1 MQDDAVYKLTLGQ
14 RALVVLTI
22 VLSTTIY
29 AGSVLISSALL
40 PQLQG
45 ALSATQDEVSWVM
58 TFNIVATAV
67 ATPMTGW
74 LADRLGA
81 RATMIWSALL
91 FAVSTFMCGASNSLQ
106 ELIFWRIV
114 QGAAGAPLVPLG
126 QTILLDSSPRSQHAA
141 VMSIFGMSNMI
152 GPSLGPMFAGQIAE
166 TLGWRWGFWMIV
178 PVAVAAVIGSWLAL
192 PRTEGK
198 RATRLDWLGFISLSA
213 GIAAGQLVFSRG
225 QRLDWFES
233 TEIILATF
241 VGCLMLYVFCMHS
254 LTTERPFVRLKL
266 LADRNY
272 ALGLILVTL
281 FGMLNF
287 ALIVLLPPLLQQHA
301 GYPESAIGEI
311 IGARGIGSAIG
322 FLLAMP
328 MARLDPACQPVHRRA
343 GARRHRLVADEPR
356 PQRRHDD
363 ADAVQHPAGRIDRRV
378 VGAADRHH
386 LLDAVAR
393 VPRRGHVGVPSFPQ
407 LRLEP
412 VHLHCGCRDRAHA
425 GYQLRALGR
434 ARLALQS
441 RAGDAVGDGRL
452 ECRHGRRPRQAVGRD
467 RPSVHH
473 DRLHQRLA
481 ALCPGGAGLAAVV
494 PIGAVTEGGG
504 AVRLTTV
511 SAIAVLVQK

>member
-1 MQDDAVYKLTLGQ
+1 MSDDAIYRLTLGQ
-14 RALVVLTI
+14 RALIILTVVM
-22 VLSTTIY
+22 STTIY

-81 RATMIWSALL
+81 RATMIWSAAL
-91 FAVSTFMCGASNSLQ
+91 FGASTFMCGAANSLE
-106 ELIFWRIV
+106 ELIVWRIV

-178 PVAVAAVIGSWLAL
+178 PVAVASVIGSWLAL
-192 PRTEGK
+192 PRSEGK
-198 RATRLDWLGFISLSA
+198 RATRLDWLGFVSLSA

-233 TEIILATF
+233 TEIVLATF

-254 LTTERPFVRLKL
+254 LTAERPFVRLRL

-311 IGARGIGSAIG
+311 IGARGMGSAIG
-322 FLLAMP
+322 FFAAMP
-328 MARLDPACQPVHRRA
+328 MARLDPRLSLSL
-343 GARRHRLVADEPR
+343 GALLQVATGLWLMSFDLNVDVTRLVLCNMLQGMSIGISWVPLTVITFWTLPSQFRAE
-356 PQRRHDD
+356 
-363 ADAVQHPAGRIDRRV
+363 AMSLF
-378 VGAADRHH
+378 H
-386 LLDAVAR
+386 LFRNFGSSLFISIAVAEIVRTQAANYARMVEHVSPYNR
-393 VPRRGHVGVPSFPQ
+393 V
-407 LRLEP
+407 LEMP
-412 VHLHCGCRDRAHA
+412 WAMGAWSADTA
-425 GYQLRALGR
+425 
-434 ARLALQS
+434 
-441 RAGDAVGDGRL
+441 
-452 ECRHGRRPRQAVGRD
+452 
-467 RPSVHH
+467 
-473 DRLHQRLA
+473 
-481 ALCPGGAGLAAVV
+481 AGLAKLSGEIARQSIMIGYTNAWVLYVAAALGSLPLCLLARLPKAGV
-494 PIGAVTEGGG
+494 PA
-504 AVRLTTV
+504 R
-511 SAIAVLVQK
+511 

>member
-1 MQDDAVYKLTLGQ
+1 VSDEPVYKLTLAQ
-14 RALVVLTI
+14 RALIILTI

-74 LADRLGA
+74 LADRFGP
-81 RATMIWSALL
+81 RAIMIWSAFL
-91 FAVSTFMCGASNSLQ
+91 FAVSTFMCGASNSLE

-141 VMSIFGMSNMI
+141 VMSIFGMANMI

-166 TLGWRWGFWMIV
+166 TMGWRWGFWMIV
-178 PVAVAAVIGSWLAL
+178 PVAVASVIGSWIAL
-192 PRTEGK
+192 PRAEGT
-198 RATRLDWLGFISLSA
+198 RAARLDWLGFISLSA

-225 QRLDWFES
+225 QRLDWFDS
-233 TEIILATF
+233 SEIVMATF
-241 VGCLMLYVFCMHS
+241 IGCVMIYVFCMHS

-287 ALIVLLPPLLQQHA
+287 ALVVLLPPLLQQHA

-328 MARLDPACQPVHRRA
+328 MARLDPRVSLSIGALLQATTGLWLMSFDLNVGLTTLMLCNTLQGISIGVSWVPLTVITFWTLRPEFRA
-343 GARRHRLVADEPR
+343 EAMSMF
-356 PQRRHDD
+356 
-363 ADAVQHPAGRIDRRV
+363 
-378 VGAADRHH
+378 H
-386 LLDAVAR
+386 LFRNFGSSLFISIAVAEIVRTSSANYARMVEFASPYNR
-393 VPRRGHVGVPSFPQ
+393 V
-407 LRLEP
+407 LEMP
-412 VHLHCGCRDRAHA
+412 WAMGAW
-425 GYQLRALGR
+425 
-434 ARLALQS
+434 
-441 RAGDAVGDGRL
+441 
-452 ECRHGRRPRQAVGRD
+452 
-467 RPSVHH
+467 SVEN
-473 DRLHQRLA
+473 A
-481 ALCPGGAGLAAVV
+481 AGLARLSGEIARQATIIGYTNAWVLYTLAAVASL
-494 PIGAVTEGGG
+494 PLCMLA
-504 AVRLTTV
+504 RLPK
-511 SAIAVLVQK
+511 ARPAPAA